1 MNRYVYI
8 ALSISGRYMTIEE
21 IVNAIN
27 NSPNNI
33 YMTRNMVYYYLKKYH
48 NKLYDRIIINARCH
62 KFGLL

>member
-1 MNRYVYI
+1 
-8 ALSISGRYMTIEE
+8 MTIEE

>member
-1 MNRYVYI
+1 
-8 ALSISGRYMTIEE
+8 MTIEE

-33 YMTRNMVYYYLKKYH
+33 HMTRNMVYYYLKKYH